1 MNMADL
7 AIGLLIAAS
16 VVIGMIRGLVVEV
29 LSIAVWV
36 AAVVLSLM
44 LGGTV
49 GGWFADTIE
58 LPSLRAALGYGLVF
72 FASLAVGA
80 LAIWIMRKA
89 VQTTGLT
96 GTDRLMGLLFGV
108 ARGVLMVTAL
118 VVLAGLTALPRDPW
132 WQESRLIPV
141 FQGVAQSIAPHL
153 PAALRDYIDFSES
166 PASDMPVATSDQT

>member
-7 AIGLLIAAS
+7 AIALLIAAS
-16 VVIGMIRGLVVEV
+16 VVIGVVRGLVVEV

-36 AAVVLSLM
+36 GAVVLSLM

-49 GGWFADTIE
+49 GEWFASTIA

-72 FASLAVGA
+72 FGTLAAGA

-89 VQTTGLT
+89 VQTTGLS

-118 VVLAGLTALPRDPW
+118 VVLAGLTGLPRDPW
-132 WQESRLIPV
+132 WQQSRMIPI

-153 PAALRDYIDFSES
+153 PAALRDYIDYSAAP
-166 PASDMPVATSDQT
+166 PAAAQIPPPDQT